1 MPTPSTIK
9 RNVTLDSVRIFACL
23 WVWLYHWTGNAQ
35 TWAEFSQP
43 VHLSFSFIPTH
54 IQDFLNRGHLG
65 VDLFFVLSGCVIAN
79 SALHNS
85 PIAFAKNRFTR
96 LFPAYFITSIV
107 TIAFYGL
114 AGGNRGILL
123 GFYWLSGFPLLF
135 TSRPYI
141 APAWTLH
148 HEIWFYVLI
157 FLVLRFGKIKKKDL
171 IIFAN
176 LGSFAIFSS
185 LIFCHFT
192 ETRLASN
199 SFVLLL
205 PYFLF
210 GMFTQLLDSANLWR
224 YSSLGFFVSSLLVI
238 RELYFNSG
246 SESYFVAFTIFMLIS
261 IFITISKVETTQE
274 WSPPKSVQLT
284 IRKLALMT
292 YPIYLL
298 HLTAG
303 GALISYLYANG
314 LPIWFA
320 IFLSG
325 FFVTI
330 TSWWIVQIF
339 EPRFKVMVTS
349 FRN

>member
-1 MPTPSTIK
+1 MTKTNIAK
-9 RNVTLDSVRIFACL
+9 RNVTLDLVRIFACL
-23 WVWLYHWTGNAQ
+23 WVWLYHWTGNAS

-43 VHLSFSFIPTH
+43 INLSFSFIPTQ
-54 IQDFLNRGHLG
+54 IQDLLNRGHLG
-65 VDLFFVLSGCVIAN
+65 VDLFFVLSGCVITN
-79 SALHNS
+79 SALQNS

-96 LFPAYFITSIV
+96 LFPAYFISSLV
-107 TIAFYGL
+107 TIALYGL

-123 GFYWLSGFPLLF
+123 GFYWLTGFPLIF
-135 TSRPYI
+135 SSRPYI
-141 APAWTLH
+141 GPAWTLH
-148 HEIWFYVLI
+148 HEILFYVLVY
-157 FLVLRFGKIKKKDL
+157 LVLRFGKIKKKNL

-176 LGSFAIFSS
+176 LGSFAVFSG

-192 ETRLASN
+192 ETSIASN

-238 RELYFNSG
+238 HELYYNSG
-246 SESYFVAFTIFMLIS
+246 SKSYFASFILFLLIS
-261 IFITISKVETTQE
+261 IFIAISKVENIQE
-274 WSPPKSVQLT
+274 WSPPKSIQFT
-284 IRKLALMT
+284 IRKIALMT

-303 GALISYLYANG
+303 GALISYLYGNG

-325 FFVTI
+325 SFVI
-330 TSWWIVQIF
+330 FLSWWIVEIF
-339 EPRFKVMVTS
+339 EPRFKVMVKS